1 MNRKSKVQKKE
12 LPESC
17 VLEISGVSDFGDYI
31 AVTSEP
37 SDNPLNIP
45 IYVVENKRLKP
56 ALAVGDKFLA
66 NLSKRKDCYMAKPV
80 MRLGNPNLPD
90 EIIYGIVEK
99 KEGKFYLKPS
109 EKKDYMSYLLENDF
123 GFKEGDFVKVALG
136 GSRRFKQ
143 ARVIK
148 SYGAFALQKAASLL
162 VLDKYNIPHEFP
174 KEVIKETQ
182 NLPKFNKNVRE
193 DLTNIP
199 LVTIDGDDAKD
210 FDDAVYAMPTP
221 DGFLLIV
228 AIADVSFYVRP
239 FSALDKEAY
248 KRGNSVYLPDR
259 VVPMLPEALCND
271 LCSLRPK
278 EDRAAI
284 ACFIDIDKQGNII
297 QYDFKRAVIKSA
309 ARLTYKEVQNALEGK
324 KSANIKEV
332 YVKTI
337 EPIYRAYLALR
348 MAREKRG
355 ALNLESNEYKIRFND
370 KGEVVAIEK
379 EESLEANKMIEEFMI
394 AANICAAK
402 ALGKSKLPTMYR
414 VHEKPLEEKLKDI
427 EPLLH
432 NLHLKLPDI
441 NALKP
446 EHFNKILAMCS
457 EDGYNAGVGELIL
470 RLQCQAKYSPHNL
483 GHFGLGLEDY
493 AHFTSPIRRYADL
506 LVHRALV
513 KAYKMPEGGE
523 LEDSAS
529 VKIFE
534 ETGEHLCVTERSAAN
549 AEREMTARYVS
560 DYLLPMIGAD
570 FEVKVSGVSAAGVFA
585 EIETIGAE
593 GLIPMSSLP
602 TDMYILNDG
611 NMSLTGQR
619 YGLSFHFGQK
629 LQVRLLEASPITGGL
644 IFKYIDPEEGVSYV
658 EKGGRFFGG
667 YKKVMAQKR
676 AMKKEKPEKKA
687 KKKKEKLPKKRR
699 KQKIKDKNKLKQKRK
714 KSNAK

>member
-1 MNRKSKVQKKE
+1 MNRKNKAEKKE

-17 VLEISGVSDFGDYI
+17 VLEISGVSDFGDYT

-45 IYVVENKRLKP
+45 IYVAENKRLKP
-56 ALAVGDKFLA
+56 ALGMGDKFLA
-66 NLSKRKDCYMAKPV
+66 HLSKRKDCYMAKPI
-80 MRLGNPNLPD
+80 MRLGNPNIPD

-99 KEGKFYLKPS
+99 KEGKFYLKPA
-109 EKKDYMSYLLENDF
+109 EKKDYMSYLLENDAS
-123 GFKEGDFVKVALG
+123 FKEGDFVKVALG

-162 VLDKYNIPHEFP
+162 VLDKYDIPHEFP
-174 KEVIKETQ
+174 KEVIKETH
-182 NLPKFNKNVRE
+182 NLPTFNKSLRE

-259 VVPMLPEALCND
+259 VVPMLPEILCND

-278 EDRAAI
+278 EERAAI

-337 EPIYRAYLALR
+337 EPVYRAYLALR

-379 EESLEANKMIEEFMI
+379 EENLEANKMIEEFMI

-402 ALGKSKLPTMYR
+402 ALGRSKLPTMYR
-414 VHEKPLEEKLKDI
+414 VHEKPLEEKLKEI

-446 EHFNKILAMCS
+446 EHFNKILALCS
-457 EDGYNAGVGELIL
+457 DGGYNAGVGELIL

-483 GHFGLGLEDY
+483 GHFGLGLSDY

-513 KAYKMPEGGE
+513 KAYKMPKGGE
-523 LEDSAS
+523 LEESAS
-529 VKIFE
+529 VKTFE
-534 ETGEHLCVTERSAAN
+534 ETGEHLCVTERRAAN

-570 FEVKVSGVSAAGVFA
+570 FEVKVSGVSAAGVFV
-585 EIETIGAE
+585 EIESIGAE

-602 TDMYILNDG
+602 TDMYVLDEG

-619 YGLSFHFGQK
+619 YGLSFRFGQK
-629 LQVRLLEASPITGGL
+629 LQARLLEASPITGGL
-644 IFKYIDPEEGVSYV
+644 IFKYIDPEEGISYV

-667 YKKVMAQKR
+667 YKKVMAQKQ
-676 AMKKEKPEKKA
+676 ALKKDKPEKKI
-687 KKKKEKLPKKRR
+687 KKKKEKLPKKQR

-714 KSNAK
+714 KPNGK

>member
-1 MNRKSKVQKKE
+1 MNRKNNTKPKD

-17 VLEISGVSDFGDYI
+17 VLEISGVSDFGDYMAI
-31 AVTSEP
+31 TSEP

-56 ALAVGDKFLA
+56 ALGMGDKFLA
-66 NLSKRKDCYMAKPV
+66 HLSKRKDCYMAKPI
-80 MRLGNPNLPD
+80 MRLGNPNIPD

-109 EKKDYMSYLLENDF
+109 EKKDYMSYLLENDSI
-123 GFKEGDFVKVALG
+123 FKEGDFVKVALG

-162 VLDKYNIPHEFP
+162 VLDKYDIPHEFS
-174 KEVIKETQ
+174 KEVIKDTHI
-182 NLPKFNKNVRE
+182 LPILDKNVRE

-259 VVPMLPEALCND
+259 VVPMLPEILCND

-278 EDRAAI
+278 EERAAI
-284 ACFIDIDKQGNII
+284 ACFIDIDKQGNIV

-337 EPIYRAYLALR
+337 EPVYRAYLALR

-370 KGEVVAIEK
+370 KGEVIAIEK

-394 AANICAAK
+394 AANVCAAK

-414 VHEKPLEEKLKDI
+414 VHEKPLEEKLKEI

-446 EHFNKILAMCS
+446 EYFN
-457 EDGYNAGVGELIL
+457 
-470 RLQCQAKYSPHNL
+470 
-483 GHFGLGLEDY
+483 
-493 AHFTSPIRRYADL
+493 
-506 LVHRALV
+506 
-513 KAYKMPEGGE
+513 
-523 LEDSAS
+523 
-529 VKIFE
+529 
-534 ETGEHLCVTERSAAN
+534 
-549 AEREMTARYVS
+549 
-560 DYLLPMIGAD
+560 
-570 FEVKVSGVSAAGVFA
+570 
-585 EIETIGAE
+585 
-593 GLIPMSSLP
+593 
-602 TDMYILNDG
+602 
-611 NMSLTGQR
+611 
-619 YGLSFHFGQK
+619 
-629 LQVRLLEASPITGGL
+629 
-644 IFKYIDPEEGVSYV
+644 
-658 EKGGRFFGG
+658 
-667 YKKVMAQKR
+667 
-676 AMKKEKPEKKA
+676 
-687 KKKKEKLPKKRR
+687 
-699 KQKIKDKNKLKQKRK
+699 
-714 KSNAK
+714 

>member
-1 MNRKSKVQKKE
+1 MNRKIKNQQKD

-17 VLEISGVSDFGDYI
+17 VLEISGVSDFGDYM

-56 ALAVGDKFLA
+56 ALGMGDKFLA
-66 NLSKRKDCYMAKPV
+66 NLSKRKDCYMAKPI
-80 MRLGNPNLPD
+80 MRLGNPNIPD

-109 EKKDYMSYLLENDF
+109 EKKDYMSYLLENDSS
-123 GFKEGDFVKVALG
+123 FKEGDFVKVALG

-148 SYGAFALQKAASLL
+148 SYGPFALQKAASLL
-162 VLDKYNIPHEFP
+162 VLDKYDIPHEFP
-174 KEVIKETQ
+174 KEVIKDT
-182 NLPKFNKNVRE
+182 NILPVLDRKARE

-239 FSALDKEAY
+239 FTALDKEAY

-259 VVPMLPEALCND
+259 VVPMLPEILCND

-278 EDRAAI
+278 EERAAI

-337 EPIYRAYLALR
+337 EPVYRAYLALK

-355 ALNLESNEYKIRFND
+355 ALNLETNEYKIRFND

-379 EESLEANKMIEEFMI
+379 EESLESNKMIEEFMI
-394 AANICAAK
+394 AANVCAAK

-457 EDGYNAGVGELIL
+457 DGGYNAGVGELIL

-483 GHFGLGLEDY
+483 GHFGLGLTDY

-513 KAYKMPEGGE
+513 KAYKMPEGGD
-523 LEDSAS
+523 LEDSTS
-529 VKIFE
+529 IKTFE
-534 ETGEHLCVTERSAAN
+534 ETGEHLCVTERRAAN
-549 AEREMTARYVS
+549 AEREMMARYVS
-560 DYLLPMIGAD
+560 DYLLPMIDSD

-585 EIETIGAE
+585 EIESIGAE

-602 TDMYILNDG
+602 TDMYVLNES

-629 LQVRLLEASPITGGL
+629 LQARLLEASPITGGL

-667 YKKVMAQKR
+667 YKKVMAQKK
-676 AMKKEKPEKKA
+676 ALKKEKPEKKA
-687 KKKKEKLPKKRR
+687 KKKKEKLPKKQR